1 MKSVRLLGELPKTAE
16 VVVIGGG
23 IVGTAS
29 AFFLSRAGFNVVL
42 IEQADALAQRTT
54 AVSAHAIRCQFSEA
68 ENIAQMSESLHIYE
82 TFRDLLGDP
91 AAQIDLT
98 QNGYLF
104 ASTDSADHDLF
115 AERVA
120 TQQRLG
126 VHDVELLD
134 GAEIRYRFPW
144 MTEQVAVGTFR
155 RADGWLDS
163 VTAAERLATASGAGI
178 ALNTSVTAIRTEADR
193 VTTVQT
199 DRGTIAT
206 ETVILA
212 AGPFSRDL
220 TPESIPV
227 ALWRRHRL
235 VVDPDSRIP
244 QDAPMTIDANTGAHW
259 RPHRGGALMAWAQ
272 PEEDRPDTWPVE
284 RDPSWLDLILRSDR
298 GVRRL
303 CPFWSDV
310 EPDLSESNT
319 LFTAGLYT
327 VTPDHKPLIGPA
339 RQIGGL
345 WFNTGYSGHGIMGS
359 PSGSRLLADLVAG
372 NVQSADNPF
381 DPGRFALGAKPPDVE
396 RIVL

>member
-1 MKSVRLLGELPKTAE
+1 VRIISELPKTADVI
-16 VVVIGGG
+16 VVGGG

-29 AFFLSRAGFNVVL
+29 AFFLSRAGFEVLL
-42 IEQADALAQRTT
+42 IEQAEDLAQRTT
-54 AVSAHAIRCQFSEA
+54 SVSAHAIRCQFSEP
-68 ENIAQMSESLHIYE
+68 ENIAQMSESLRIYE
-82 TFRDLLGDP
+82 GFRDVIGDP

-104 ASTDSADHDLF
+104 ASTDPADHQMF

-120 TQQRLG
+120 TQQKLG
-126 VHDVELLD
+126 VQDVELLD

-144 MTEQVAVGTFR
+144 MTDQVAVGSYR
-155 RADGWLDS
+155 RADGWIDS
-163 VTAAERLATASGAGI
+163 VAAANFFANASGA
-178 ALNTSVTAIRTEADR
+178 AISLATR
-193 VTTVQT
+193 VTGISVDAGKVTGVQT
-199 DRGTIAT
+199 DHGVVAAS
-206 ETVILA
+206 TVVLA

-235 VVDPDSRIP
+235 VVDPDTRIP

-272 PEEDRPDTWPVE
+272 PEEDRAAEWPVE
-284 RDPSWLDLILRSDR
+284 RDPSWLDLVLRSDR

-303 CPFWSDV
+303 CPFWV
-310 EPDLSESNT
+310 EIEPGLSEQNT

-327 VTPDHKPLIGPA
+327 VTPDHKPLIGA
-339 RQIGGL
+339 AQQITGL

-359 PSGSRLLADLVAG
+359 PSGSRLLADLLAG
-372 NVQSADNPF
+372 KTPAADNPF
-381 DPGRFALGAKPPDVE
+381 DPGRFAIGARPPDVE